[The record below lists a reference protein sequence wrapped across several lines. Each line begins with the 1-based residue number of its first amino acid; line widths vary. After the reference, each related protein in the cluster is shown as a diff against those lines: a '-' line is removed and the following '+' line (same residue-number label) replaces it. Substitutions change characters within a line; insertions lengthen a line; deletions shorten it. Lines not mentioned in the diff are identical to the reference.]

1 MTATDTTLQGAVAA
15 HKAGRLGEAEA
26 GYRNILQGQPD
37 NADALNFLG
46 LLHFHQGQADSAVEL
61 LQRSVE
67 ANPDNPHARINL
79 GNVLMAR
86 DDHEGAQAAFRR
98 ATELSPDLAIT
109 WYNLGVCQ
117 RQQGHPEAAADSL
130 RKTIDIDPRH
140 IPAHNTLAQI
150 LCRLRRYP
158 QAAEVYRGWLAA
170 EPENPVARHMLAAL
184 AGDAIPK
191 RADDDYVRTVF
202 DQFADSF
209 DENLSTLG
217 YRAPKLLADALLER
231 SGAQP
236 GGDIL
241 DAGCGT
247 GLCGPLLRAGAR
259 RLEGVDLSPGMIE
272 KARLR
277 GVYDELAVAELC
289 AFMRS
294 RPACYD
300 VVMCADTLVYFGALG
315 EAIAAARTCLRNAG
329 VFAFTLERLETQ
341 PPTLSFH
348 LEPHGRY
355 SHAEWYVR
363 DVLTAAGF
371 SGISMR
377 NDTLRSEGGEPVIGH
392 VVTASIPGRASAS

>member
-1 MTATDTTLQGAVAA
+1 MTASDTTLQSALAA
-15 HKAGRLGEAEA
+15 HKAGRLVEAEA
-26 GYRNILQGQPD
+26 GYRKLLEAQPD
-37 NADALNFLG
+37 DADTLNFLG
-46 LLHFHQGQADSAVEL
+46 LLHFHQGQSASATEL
-61 LQRSVE
+61 LRRSVD

-79 GNVLMAR
+79 GNVLLAGE
-86 DDHEGAQAAFRR
+86 DPEGAEAAFRK
-98 ATELSPDLAIT
+98 ATELAPDLAIT

-117 RQQGHPEAAADSL
+117 RQQGRPEAAAESL

-209 DENLSTLG
+209 DENLSALG
-217 YRAPKLLADALLER
+217 YRAPNLLADALLER
-231 SGAQP
+231 CGSEPRGA
-236 GGDIL
+236 IL

-247 GLCGPLLRAGAR
+247 GLCGPLLRACAT
-259 RLEGVDLSPGMIE
+259 RLDGVDLSPGMIE
-272 KARLR
+272 KARQR
-277 GVYDELAVAELC
+277 GVYDELSTAELC

-294 RPACYD
+294 RSARYD

-315 EAIAAARTCLRNAG
+315 EALSAARACLRNGG
-329 VFAFTLERLETQ
+329 VFAFTLERLDTQ

-371 SGISMR
+371 SAISIR
-377 NDTLRSEGGEPVIGH
+377 NDTLRSEGGVPVIGH
-392 VVTASIPGRASAS
+392 VVTAAIPVGASAS

>member
-1 MTATDTTLQGAVAA
+1 MTSSDTTLQSALAA
-15 HKAGRLGEAEA
+15 HKAGRLVEAEA
-26 GYRNILQGQPD
+26 GYRKLLQARPED
-37 NADALNFLG
+37 ADALNFLG
-46 LLHFHQGQADSAVEL
+46 LLHFHQGQAASAIEL
-61 LQRSVE
+61 LRRSVE

-79 GNVLMAR
+79 GNVLLAGE
-86 DDHEGAQAAFRR
+86 DHEGAQAAFKK
-98 ATELSPDLAIT
+98 ATELAPDLAIT

-117 RQQGHPEAAADSL
+117 RQQGRPEDAADSL
-130 RKTIDIDPRH
+130 RKSIELDPRH

-170 EPENPVARHMLAAL
+170 EPDNPVARHMLAAL

-209 DENLSTLG
+209 DENLSALG

-231 SGAQP
+231 FGAQP
-236 GGDIL
+236 GGDML

-247 GLCGPLLRAGAR
+247 GLCGPLLRTGAK
-259 RLEGVDLSPGMIE
+259 RLDGVDLSPGMIE

-277 GVYDELAVAELC
+277 GVYDELIVAELC

-294 RPACYD
+294 RSGCYD
-300 VVMCADTLVYFGALG
+300 VVICADTLVYFGALG
-315 EAIAAARTCLRNAG
+315 EAISAARACLRSG
-329 VFAFTLERLETQ
+329 GIFAFTLERLDTQ

-371 SGISMR
+371 SSISMQ
-377 NDTLRSEGGEPVIGH
+377 NDTLRSEGGAPVGGH
-392 VVTASIPGRASAS
+392 VVTASVPGGPSAS